1 MTDKNMED
9 MVHVEDSQ
17 SHGRFHLHNLG
28 HVRLRHEHT
37 NEIILTPTPSL
48 DPNDPLR
55 WSTGYKIYVAILV
68 SLAMLM
74 CNFMAAGPTVAMV
87 EIATDF
93 KQGGN
98 TTMTDWISRAAYFFN
113 NSALLQGVSCLF
125 WVPLLNKYGRRP
137 VYISAY
143 ILYFFMILGAGLSKT
158 YAAELTTRTI
168 LGIGAG
174 AGECL
179 APVTIADVFYLHQ
192 RGYGMALV
200 HPFCSPLFI
209 PINMIILT
217 ACSSASTMPPSVQVS
232 HSASSSQA

>member
-1 MTDKNMED
+1 
-9 MVHVEDSQ
+9 
-17 SHGRFHLHNLG
+17 
-28 HVRLRHEHT
+28 
-37 NEIILTPTPSL
+37 
-48 DPNDPLR
+48 
-55 WSTGYKIYVAILV
+55 
-68 SLAMLM
+68 M

-93 KQGGN
+93 KQDGD

-137 VYISAY
+137 VYIIAY

-192 RGYGMALV
+192 RGYGMASVYLLLSMFV
-200 HPFCSPLFI
+200 LTEE
-209 PINMIILT
+209 IILT
-217 ACSSASTMPPSVQVS
+217 ICESACTMLP
-232 HSASSSQA
+232 